1 MMTSRRRSHTP
12 GVSLAIAVLGIAIAI
27 TGSRA
32 ILAARAQAP
41 DVNGIAPEGLAQI
54 EALLREKETRTPAER
69 KIDSQLLYARR
80 MQLGVPI
87 APGVQT
93 LEVDIPKADDGHV
106 VVDVKANLTAALMLQ
121 VNGLSG
127 EVQKTGDSE
136 LQMHVSLDQIE
147 VIAEQPDVLFVQP
160 RQRSTTARIDA
171 ERPRGPSV
179 GSGVGS
185 ASAQGDVTHR
195 AKTFRGLTGMNGTG
209 VKIGVLS
216 D

>member
-80 MQLGVPI
+80 RSG
-87 APGVQT
+87 PG
-93 LEVDIPKADDGHV
+93 
-106 VVDVKANLTAALMLQ
+106 
-121 VNGLSG
+121 
-127 EVQKTGDSE
+127 
-136 LQMHVSLDQIE
+136 
-147 VIAEQPDVLFVQP
+147 
-160 RQRSTTARIDA
+160 
-171 ERPRGPSV
+171 
-179 GSGVGS
+179 GS
-185 ASAQGDVTHR
+185 APDSAGGKDKCT
-195 AKTFRGLTGMNGTG
+195 ASKAP
-209 VKIGVLS
+209 